1 MHIIQMY
8 PSLNSI
14 LQCPAAYVPLDPASP
29 PLCTMIKMN
38 KCRLNFCL
46 IQNEL
51 LNVGLLLYYIILY
64 Y

>member
-1 MHIIQMY
+1 MFYSSMHIIQMY

-14 LQCPAAYVPLDPASP
+14 LQFPAAYVPLDPASP
-29 PLCTMIKMN
+29 PLCTVRMMN

-51 LNVGLLLYYIILY
+51 LYVGLLY
-64 Y
+64 

>member
-1 MHIIQMY
+1 MY

-14 LQCPAAYVPLDPASP
+14 LQFPAAYVPLDPASP
-29 PLCTMIKMN
+29 PLCTMRMMN

-51 LNVGLLLYYIILY
+51 LNVGLLLYKLY
-64 Y
+64 